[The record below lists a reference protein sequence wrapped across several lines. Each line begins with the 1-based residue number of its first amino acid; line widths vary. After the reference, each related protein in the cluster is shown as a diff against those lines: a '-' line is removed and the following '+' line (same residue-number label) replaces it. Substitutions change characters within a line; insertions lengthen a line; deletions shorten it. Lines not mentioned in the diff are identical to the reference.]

1 MAINFYN
8 TAEGGTDGT
17 TVTTGS
23 TGGGSGTA
31 MTLTTAGTGS
41 LTFST
46 DVAHNGSLSYKLTP
60 GSGSNCSVGWGVSG
74 SRLVATRCYVYMT
87 GYPSTPTQFVQLGN
101 GSIVGLLGVAN
112 TGNLFTQDINGTISA
127 SIGTS
132 SIPLNTWLRVELA
145 ADVGPTGSGDTS
157 IWVAVYL
164 GDDTTSPIYAYSTL
178 AASSTTANM
187 GTVRM
192 GKVSNSGTWGT
203 MYIDDLVVQSD
214 VTTIGPANTA
224 SSNWFYV

>member
-1 MAINFYN
+1 VLASGACHVPEANL
-8 TAEGGTDGT
+8 DGAPT
-17 TVTTGS
+17 TRRWKSWPVARNAHVS
-23 TGGGSGTA
+23 LP
-31 MTLTTAGTGS
+31 MPDPAGRRGR
-41 LTFST
+41 
-46 DVAHNGSLSYKLTP
+46 GE
-60 GSGSNCSVGWGVSG
+60 
-74 SRLVATRCYVYMT
+74 R
-87 GYPSTPTQFVQLGN
+87 
-101 GSIVGLLGVAN
+101 
-112 TGNLFTQDINGTISA
+112 
-127 SIGTS
+127 
-132 SIPLNTWLRVELA
+132 ELA